1 MNRRFLLM
9 VGVLGLTS
17 LTPAFSQKKPLDHSV
32 YDGWKSVEDVT
43 VSPRGGVVAYEVNP
57 QEGDGKLVVRLTK
70 SGQEQEIERGAA
82 AQLTRDERYVV
93 CRIKPYYQQTRQAR
107 IAKKKGDQ
115 LPKDT
120 LLILDLQTG
129 AKRLFPAI
137 SSFKLEQE
145 ESDVVAM
152 ASTDTALIAKAD
164 RKQAKS
170 GKPLLLYRLSSG
182 ECDTLRYVDQYAFD
196 HKGRTLSFTTRDA
209 RKKRHTVGI
218 YDLKSRQIRTL
229 KEDAR
234 FYTLPQFDE
243 EAAQLL
249 FLASADSAETG
260 SKHCA
265 LYRYRLSSEGQPECL
280 LPADYQKG
288 LPKGWGINEHARPY
302 FSRDGR
308 RIFLGVAPLLAPKDT
323 TRVSFETA
331 GLDLWSWDATILP
344 PAALKNLKNIQRQT
358 CLALLDEQTHSVR
371 PLTTSKHDRVSP
383 IADGNAD
390 YALSVDR
397 TATIIESQWDLQCPQ
412 VVSLV
417 SLKDGSRKHV
427 VTGRITQVEASPQGG
442 YICWY
447 DYAEKAWMAY
457 EVATATTRNLSAAC
471 GVNFWDEQHDTPSY
485 PRSYGMAGWTEE
497 EKALLVY
504 DRHDLWSLP
513 LDGSQ
518 PLCLTNGEGRRTNRR
533 LHLEDLRPRPHEA
546 YHGSGG
552 SMGYMG
558 RRSQPYSVKSS
569 VVMEVYDYTTR
580 KHGFATL
587 PNLAKATTPVLNLLE
602 GYTYAALMKAE
613 KSDLYLYLK
622 SNFQHCPDL
631 YLTRQ
636 LGKQEQRLSDINP
649 QQAEYN
655 WGTAELFSWN
665 AYDGTPLEGLL
676 YKPEG
681 FDPEKKYPVMIYF
694 YERRSDNLYTYY
706 APAPSRSTVNISFYC
721 SRGYV
726 VFVPDIVYKAG
737 IPGECAYNCIVSG
750 AEALARNPWADRE
763 RMAIQG
769 QSWGGYQT
777 AYLITRTNLFRAAG
791 SGAPVSN
798 MTSAYGGIRW
808 ESGMSRQYQ
817 YEHTQSRIG
826 RTLWEAPEL
835 YIANSPLFKLPNVQT
850 PVLIMHN
857 DADGAVPWYQGIEM
871 FMGLRRLGKPAWLL
885 QYNNEAHNLVER
897 RNRKDLTIRLQQFF
911 DYYLKDAP
919 MPAWMKTGIPTE
931 LKGEYFGLEE

>member
-1 MNRRFLLM
+1 MKHKLLLM
-9 VGVLGLTS
+9 LGVLGWAS
-17 LTPAFSQKKPLDHSV
+17 LTPAFGQKKPLDHSV
-32 YDGWKSVEDVT
+32 YDSWKSIDRLA
-43 VSPRGGVVAYEVNP
+43 VSPRGGVVVYEVNP
-57 QEGDGKLVVRLTK
+57 QEGDGRLVIRQTK
-70 SGQEQEIERGAA
+70 SGQEQVVERGTAA
-82 AQLTRDERYVV
+82 EVTRNERYVV

-129 AKRLFPAI
+129 KRCLFPAI

-145 ESDVVAM
+145 GTDVVAI
-152 ASTDTALIAKAD
+152 ASADTSLIAKAD
-164 RKQAKS
+164 RKKKKS
-170 GKPLLLYRLSSG
+170 GKPLLLYRLSNNQ
-182 ECDTLRYVDQYAFD
+182 CDTLHYVEQYAFD
-196 HKGRTLSFTTRDA
+196 HKGRTLSYTTRNE
-209 RKKRHTVGI
+209 RKHQQTVAL
-218 YDLKSRQIRTL
+218 YDLQSRQSRTL
-229 KEDAR
+229 KKDAQY
-234 FYTLPQFDE
+234 YTLPQYDE
-243 EAAQLL
+243 EAGQLL

-265 LYRYRLSSEGQPECL
+265 LYRYRIASQEAPECL
-280 LPADYQKG
+280 LPADYKQG
-288 LPKGWGINEHARPY
+288 LPDGWGINENARPY

-308 RIFLGVAPLLAPKDT
+308 RIFLGVAPMLAPKDT
-323 TRVSFETA
+323 TRVPFETA

-358 CLALLDEQTHSVR
+358 CLGILDEQSHTVR
-371 PLTTSKHDRVSP
+371 PLTTSKYDRVSP
-383 IADGNAD
+383 IADGDAD

-397 TATIIESQWDLQCPQ
+397 TATIIESQWDMQCPQ

-417 SLKDGSRKHV
+417 SLKDGSRKHI
-427 VTGRITQVEASPQGG
+427 VTGRVTQVESSPQGD

-457 EVATATTRNLSAAC
+457 EIATGTTRNLSAAC

-485 PRSYGMAGWTEE
+485 PSAYGMAGWTEQDE
-497 EKALLVY
+497 ALLVY

-513 LDGSQ
+513 LDGSN
-518 PLCLTNGEGRRTNRR
+518 PICLTNGEGRRTNRR

-552 SMGYMG
+552 GMGYMG

-613 KSDLYLYLK
+613 ESDLYLYLK

-631 YLTRQ
+631 YLTRH

-649 QQAEYN
+649 QQADYS
-655 WGTAELFSWN
+655 WGTAELFSWT
-665 AYDGTPLEGLL
+665 AYDGTPLDGLL

-681 FDPEKKYPVMIYF
+681 FDPSKKYPVMIYF
-694 YERRSDNLYTYY
+694 YERRSENLYTYY

-721 SRGYV
+721 SRGYL

-919 MPAWMKTGIPTE
+919 MPDWMKTGIPTE
-931 LKGEYFGLEE
+931 RKGEYFGL